1 MNRDD
6 FNIIDKKL
14 SKLSN
19 KKRTDTKGIT
29 LHCYADWYDNKA
41 EYGGFDLVQ
50 SINANQS
57 DYGFNFLL
65 DQYDIVEAIKES
77 SIADSFYKKKPTYIA
92 TSLYEN
98 KISEN
103 TLSICIFVSKEHN
116 YEETEKVLVKFLAYL
131 LDEYKLKTED
141 IWRGHDLSKDDKGPV
156 QYLDDEIFKKLI
168 KEVNDYIA
176 FTNDEANKDKEFE
189 FASPFKSA
197 DDTTTVDEAV
207 NKIFNTNKD
216 KIDDYV
222 NQFEPWDKEKA
233 EIKQAAIKPE
243 VGSLKTKMYPTK
255 NKLQYKIV
263 SIPPGAG
270 VHCKRAAD
278 KLDGIETEENTFV
291 EPIYPDLITPPGGE
305 INIANGS
312 SETAVQS
319 NSNSTTPISIEDF
332 EKRQKTFDMKDF
344 SNVKKETVGRPINT
358 DDPFP
363 VDEQIKKLEDHF
375 PKVKIDKTTFDFTE
389 DNHPGSV
396 IGKAMAKNY
405 AMSYDMVNEISKRTE
420 KRLIKIE
427 NNLATVMRNMFR
439 MSSRVNINCV
449 YYGGQ
454 SVYGKYKCIRCLHD
468 NRIDDGAVV
477 SMDQCLCCT
486 RYEPIL
492 GQVYAIL
499 DETGSNVSQ
508 VVDDLQ
514 MSYMELYDYQVF
526 NNVNEYN
533 TAPKDANLKKDSTEI
548 PKQFRDNKWADTAKE
563 KKAKAELKAKRAAA
577 AKVSGEP
584 EVTKKDEKILV
595 TYEEVKDYL
604 DTKLQEAIIL
614 DAQNM
619 QVTKDEYIIINKYEM
634 LKNVTDKINEESTEK
649 KFKDDSG
656 NDVSREEYIKLL
668 TKRFKESYVN
678 DDYYNGFKMDW
689 TPSLLET
696 QKANINLYNVEKLK
710 DGKSSKPASIDHQP
724 ELSRD
729 LFIDSRE
736 DAIEYEK
743 LEFNVKDYEIE
754 GFGAGGSGGSGT
766 SPTATGGIF
775 GGMGSSVVR
784 NKIVEYAKNAVTLCA
799 EGKARYSQDQ
809 RMAHDDKAVNGIS
822 YWDCSSLVQAA
833 YEAGGITGVT
843 GNTCSEYPA
852 CLDVNGG
859 LLIPIAEVDKALPG
873 DIVWFYSGNKP
884 TDQAGL
890 QNIDYGNGSLLHHV
904 AIYIGDGKIAHASG
918 QNSTPNI
925 KISDIYNEAIAFGRP
940 KDLIELDRAASTGA
954 SGPGVW
960 NREAQGISDELWNAS
975 SVADEQV
982 PAFIENMAKYGYK
995 DAINNISKEFNFDPY
1010 VIAAMATIETTG
1022 NPHEGSTYKGI
1033 LQVENGSED
1042 PATNI
1047 RQALEGLMARKPY
1060 LIQLGWNENNIHVL
1074 VSAHNSG
1081 EGTVGGAKKA
1091 SNIDLANCKVP
1102 EMGDA
1107 LYSYVKANT
1116 SWDPMEKKTYATK
1129 VLRAYA
1135 LLYNQKALD

>member
-6 FNIIDKKL
+6 FNIIDHKL
-14 SKLSN
+14 SKLTN

-29 LHCYADWYDNKA
+29 LHCYADWYDNKSQ
-41 EYGGFDLVQ
+41 YGGFDLVQ
-50 SINANQS
+50 SINTNQEN
-57 DYGFNFLL
+57 YGFNFLL
-65 DQYDIVEAIKES
+65 DQYDIVEAVKES
-77 SIADSFYKKKPTYIA
+77 SVADPFGTKKPTYIA
-92 TSLYEN
+92 TNLYEN

-103 TLSICIFVSKEHN
+103 TLSICIFISKEHN

-131 LDEYKLKTED
+131 LNEYKLKTDD
-141 IWRGHDLSKDDKGPV
+141 IWRGHDLSKDDKGPI
-156 QYLDDEIFKKLI
+156 QYLDTDIFKKLL
-168 KEVNDYIA
+168 KEVDDYIA
-176 FTNDEANKDKEFE
+176 FISDDDNKDKEFE
-189 FASPFKSA
+189 FVSPFKSA
-197 DDTTTVDEAV
+197 DNTTTVEEAV
-207 NKIFNTNKD
+207 NKIFDTNKD

-233 EIKQAAIKPE
+233 EIKQAVAKPE
-243 VGSLKTKMYPTK
+243 VGNLKTKTFPTK
-255 NKLQYKIV
+255 NKLQYKITNT
-263 SIPPGAG
+263 PPGSAT
-270 VHCKRAAD
+270 HCVKASDR
-278 KLDGIETEENTFV
+278 LEGIETEEDTFV

-319 NSNSTTPISIEDF
+319 SSSSTTPISVEDF

-363 VDEQIKKLEDHF
+363 VDEQIKKLEEHF

-389 DNHPGSV
+389 DNHPGSA

-405 AMSYDMVNEISKRTE
+405 AMTYDMVNEISKRTE
-420 KRLIKIE
+420 KRLVKIE

-468 NRIDDGAVV
+468 NRIDDGAIVT
-477 SMDQCLCCT
+477 MDQCLCCT

-533 TAPKDANLKKDSTEI
+533 TAPKDANLKKDSTDI
-548 PKQFRDNKWADTAKE
+548 PKEFRDTKWADTAEE

-577 AKVSGEP
+577 ANVSGEP
-584 EVTKKDEKILV
+584 EVTKKDEKILI
-595 TYEEVKDYL
+595 TYEEVKEYL
-604 DTKLQEAIIL
+604 DTKLQEVIIL
-614 DAQNM
+614 DSENKQL
-619 QVTKDEYIIINKYEM
+619 TKDEYIIIKKYEM
-634 LKNVTDKINEESTEK
+634 LKAITDKINEESTEK
-649 KFKDDSG
+649 KYKDDSG
-656 NDVSREEYIKLL
+656 NDITREDYIKLL
-668 TKRFKESYVN
+668 TKKFKDSYVS
-678 DDYYNGFKMDW
+678 DEYYNGFKMDW
-689 TPSLLET
+689 TPNLLET
-696 QKANINLYNVEKLK
+696 HKANINVYDVEKLK
-710 DGKSSKPASIDHQP
+710 DGKSAQIDTVDHQP
-724 ELSRD
+724 SLSRD

-736 DAIEYEK
+736 EAIEYEK
-743 LEFNVKDYEIE
+743 LEFNIKDYDI
-754 GFGAGGSGGSGT
+754 GDFSGGVNGS
-766 SPTATGGIF
+766 SSSGGIF
-775 GGMGSSVVR
+775 GGMGSTVVR

-799 EGKARYSQDQ
+799 EGKAKYSQGQ
-809 RMAHDDKAVNGIS
+809 RMLHDDKAVNGIS

-843 GNTCSEYPA
+843 GNTCSEYPS
-852 CLDVNGG
+852 CLDTNGG
-859 LLIPIAEVDKALPG
+859 LLIPIAEVDKAIPG

-890 QNIDYGNGSLLHHV
+890 QTIDYSNASLLHHV

-918 QNSTPNI
+918 ENSTPNI
-925 KISDIYNEAIAFGRP
+925 KISDLYSEAIAFGRP

-960 NREAQGISDELWNAS
+960 NREAQGIDDELWNAS

-982 PAFIENMAKYGYK
+982 PAFIANMAKYGYK

-1042 PATNI
+1042 PTTNI

-1060 LIQLGWNENNIHVL
+1060 LVQNGWSENNIHVL

-1091 SNIDLANCKVP
+1091 SNLNLASCKIP
-1102 EMGDA
+1102 EMGEA
-1107 LYSYVKANT
+1107 LYNYVKATT
-1116 SWDPMEKKTYATK
+1116 SWDPMEKKTYTTK

-1135 LLYNQKALD
+1135 LLYSQNALS